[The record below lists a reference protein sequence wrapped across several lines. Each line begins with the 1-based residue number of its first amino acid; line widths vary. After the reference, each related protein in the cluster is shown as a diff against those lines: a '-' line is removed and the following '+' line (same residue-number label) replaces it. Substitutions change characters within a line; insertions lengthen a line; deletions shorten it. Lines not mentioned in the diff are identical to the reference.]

1 MRQVRA
7 IAAMLARI
15 VGLRLSGETEQA
27 RTELERSYSLL
38 LGSQAELLRQV
49 DSSTAARLLGT
60 PERVLV
66 LAQFLDEEAEQEAD
80 ERRRSNLRE
89 RAMELRVEAE
99 RLDPGN
105 PKLHNHEG

>member
-15 VGLRLSGETEQA
+15 VGLRLSGETDQA
-27 RTELERSYSLL
+27 RAELERSYSLL
-38 LGSQAELLRQV
+38 LGSQGELLRQV

-60 PERVLV
+60 YERVLAF
-66 LAQFLDEEAEQEAD
+66 AQLLDEEAEQETD
-80 ERRRSNLRE
+80 ERRRSHLRE

-105 PKLHNHEG
+105 PKLFNHEG

>member
-27 RTELERSYSLL
+27 RTELEKSYSLL

-49 DSSTAARLLGT
+49 DPSTAARLLGT
-60 PERVLV
+60 HERVLAFAE
-66 LAQFLDEEAEQEAD
+66 LLDEEAVQEGD
-80 ERRRSNLRE
+80 ERRRSHLRD
-89 RAMELRVEAE
+89 RANELRAHAE
-99 RLDPGN
+99 GLDRTG
-105 PKLHNHEG
+105 GGTGGI